1 MGHEKIVQQ
10 TSSDS
15 NKSNVTKEFLKSGLL
30 RDKNHSDTQME
41 IDIAY
46 CIQDDKNDSQISNI
60 APIILSPVSA
70 SNKNDS
76 VFSAKTNFLD
86 IDTSINS
93 NTHKTP
99 ALFNKNPNKTH
110 LKQLASTPRIQDDH
124 DCEIATFDIENHKPI
139 SKPPIKTDII
149 NCFGFDD
156 FLLPSTPI
164 IAYKAKSDTNI
175 AAEDGSSVTPPIG
188 RTTKDPLKSNLDAKI
203 QGNSLEIS
211 QNFEACNTK
220 VYSEFVKFD
229 ASLTKMKDSLNTYQ
243 RLSTLNSKPSRFTY
257 TDVYKKNVATN
268 VNAWSVASKSI
279 DREASCSFH
288 NLRIKPN
295 IGSALSN
302 QNQYLENKVHNFNSD
317 FPQSSENSKR
327 ISDDTDRLKVRSK
340 EEKKEISKDSADIG
354 GVTSSRNLEH
364 GTKETV
370 NKSKKESTV
379 ARPSKIEKQ
388 ELIYETVGSKKQMKG
403 ASNAIRY
410 NFRPI

>member
-149 NCFGFDD
+149 NCFGFED

-203 QGNSLEIS
+203 QGNGLEIS
-211 QNFEACNTK
+211 QNFEACTTK
-220 VYSEFVKFD
+220 VNSEFVKFD
-229 ASLTKMKDSLNTYQ
+229 ASLTKMKDNLNTYQ

-257 TDVYKKNVATN
+257 SDVYKNKNLATH
-268 VNAWSVASKSI
+268 VNAWSVASNSI
-279 DREASCSFH
+279 DHNFIMIH
-288 NLRIKPN
+288 NLR
-295 IGSALSN
+295 
-302 QNQYLENKVHNFNSD
+302 
-317 FPQSSENSKR
+317 
-327 ISDDTDRLKVRSK
+327 
-340 EEKKEISKDSADIG
+340 
-354 GVTSSRNLEH
+354 
-364 GTKETV
+364 
-370 NKSKKESTV
+370 
-379 ARPSKIEKQ
+379 
-388 ELIYETVGSKKQMKG
+388 
-403 ASNAIRY
+403 
-410 NFRPI
+410 